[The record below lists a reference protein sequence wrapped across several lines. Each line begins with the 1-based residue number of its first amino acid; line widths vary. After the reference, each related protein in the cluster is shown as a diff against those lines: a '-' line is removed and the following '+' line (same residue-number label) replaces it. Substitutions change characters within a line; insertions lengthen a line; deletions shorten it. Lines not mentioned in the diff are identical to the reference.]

1 MRFQRKNPPNQEVP
15 LDEQISKRI
24 EQAKDK
30 EKEDSKKE
38 VCPARIIS
46 TGSTLLDLAISGGI
60 YPEGGIPFGIMVE
73 VFGPSG
79 SGKTVLLCEIA
90 GRILREGGNVMFHD
104 PEGRLNFQFA
114 NLFGVEKEK
123 ISYTMP
129 NTISE
134 VFRSIREWEPKNPDG
149 PSAIFA
155 DSLAALSTEMEMED
169 EDKMGMRRAK
179 EFSEELRKT
188 CRVLASKGYLLICS
202 NQIRQNLEAGPFGQ
216 KYISPGGEAIG
227 FYSSLRL
234 RTSKPKPIKQEK
246 TIGSKT
252 ISRIVGV
259 EVQIEVFKSSIWKP
273 FRSAPLTILYDYGI
287 DDIRENLQYVK
298 EMTGSQVYCVEDEKL
313 SKSLEKSIA
322 IVEKRGLQDVLKR
335 QVIRIWNE
343 VEDQFTVKRLPRFA
357 NSSDVT
363 ELPYDPGEE
372 EETEGQQ
379 E

>member
-1 MRFQRKNPPNQEVP
+1 MARFARKPPAPSVP
-15 LDEQISKRI
+15 LDEQIARRTSRKSTLPQRSKT
-24 EQAKDK
+24 
-30 EKEDSKKE
+30 S
-38 VCPARIIS
+38 VIS
-46 TGSTLLDLAISGGI
+46 TGSTLLDLAISGGV

-114 NLFGVEKEK
+114 TIFGVEKEK

-129 NTISE
+129 NTVSE
-134 VFRSIREWEPKNPDG
+134 VFRSIRKWEPRNPNG

-259 EVQIEVFKSSIWKP
+259 EVQVEVFKSSIWKP

-313 SKSLEKSIA
+313 SKSLEKSIS
-322 IVEKRGLQDVLKR
+322 IVEKRGLQNALKQ

-357 NSSDVT
+357 NSSDMV

-372 EETEGQQ
+372 EKEEGQQ